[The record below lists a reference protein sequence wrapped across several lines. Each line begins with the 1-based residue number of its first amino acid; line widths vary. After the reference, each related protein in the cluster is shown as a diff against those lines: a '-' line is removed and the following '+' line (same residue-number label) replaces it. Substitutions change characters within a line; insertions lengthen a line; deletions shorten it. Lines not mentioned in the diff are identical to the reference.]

1 MNRKLYFGV
10 GASVVGLALVGWLG
24 TNRSAPAR
32 TGEDRRPVIPET
44 AESALNRDV
53 PTYVRGIGTVQAY
66 NKVVVKSRVG
76 GHITRVS
83 FEEGREVKEGQ
94 PLFQI
99 DPRPFQA
106 ALDQLEAAR
115 DKDRA
120 QLRVAQLDLDRYGR
134 LVGKAY
140 QSRQSYDNQKST
152 VERLQNAIR
161 ADEAQI
167 ENAKLNLAYADIR
180 SPINGCTGARLVDL
194 GNFVQSADGTPLVA
208 IMQIKPIYINFT
220 LPQDWLDTMRRN
232 HEITPLT
239 VQAYASDD
247 RRFLSEGKLSL
258 IDNQIDTSTGTVH
271 FKALFENADER
282 LWPGEL
288 VSVRVVLETRK
299 NVVTVPIETVMQG
312 PNGAYVYVIKPDDTV
327 ERRAV
332 QLAGAQ
338 DGLAMVEK
346 GVEAG
351 QRVVVEGQYRLAN
364 GLKVRIETRP
374 EPLS

>member
-232 HEITPLT
+232 HEIAPLT

-338 DGLAMVEK
+338 DGLAIRCRGAIPSRK
-346 GVEAG
+346 WAQGQDRNEA
-351 QRVVVEGQYRLAN
+351 RAA
-364 GLKVRIETRP
+364 
-374 EPLS
+374 